1 MDSFFQCQESK
12 FSPIG
17 PSPQKKHLIEKI
29 WTLFVRRRF
38 WEHLKMHKIC
48 ILGNSHVASLKQG
61 WEQIK
66 GSWPRVEVSFFAQAG
81 VEGLHSVFVDGYH
94 LTSRK
99 SNARESFVLTHG
111 EERMDIWKYDSFLI
125 YGAKSRNYWPG
136 NTFYSMSCLKSVI
149 EDLTCGTPAQHVL
162 SCLREVSEAPIFI
175 GHSPLR
181 AAKII

>member
-1 MDSFFQCQESK
+1 
-12 FSPIG
+12 
-17 PSPQKKHLIEKI
+17 
-29 WTLFVRRRF
+29 
-38 WEHLKMHKIC
+38 MHKIC

-162 SCLREVSEAPIFI
+162 SCLREVSEAPVFI